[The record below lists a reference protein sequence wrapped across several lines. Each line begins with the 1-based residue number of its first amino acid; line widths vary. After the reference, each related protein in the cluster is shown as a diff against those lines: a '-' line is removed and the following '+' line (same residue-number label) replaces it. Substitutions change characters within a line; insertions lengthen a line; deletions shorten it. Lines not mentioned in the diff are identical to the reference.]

1 MERKYISCK
10 VCDHFHWSDS
20 KCPPIFTIEYEDGN
34 HKVYANDFECAAEK
48 FAEWY
53 NVRIDYWLMDNE
65 MQIKVI
71 DLDGVEKN
79 FIVGAEQ
86 SVEYWSKEI

>member
-10 VCDHFHWSDS
+10 VCGDLHWSDNG
-20 KCPPIFTIEYEDGN
+20 CPPIFTIEYEYGD
-34 HKVYANDFECAAEK
+34 HKVYAYDFEGAAEK

-53 NVRIDYWLMDNE
+53 NPRCDYWLMDNE
-65 MQIKVI
+65 MEIKVI
-71 DLDGVEKN
+71 DSNGVEKN
-79 FIVGAEQ
+79 FIIGAEQ